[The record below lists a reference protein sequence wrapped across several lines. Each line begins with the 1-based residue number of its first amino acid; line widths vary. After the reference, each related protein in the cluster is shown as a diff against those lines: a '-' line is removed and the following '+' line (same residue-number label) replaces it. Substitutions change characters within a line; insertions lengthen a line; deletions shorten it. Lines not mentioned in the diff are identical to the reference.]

1 MLNIFKKKELFL
13 APISGEMI
21 QIEEVNDPVFSQK
34 MMGDGFG
41 IIPSDKTV
49 YAPMSGTISVC
60 FPTNHAVGIKT
71 DNGKEFLIHIGINTV
86 ELKEKVFQSFVTQGQ
101 KIKQGD
107 KLIEI
112 DLDLL
117 YSLKYDSTVIIVFP
131 NSIIEMKELNKAIE
145 HHESISMKF

>member
-13 APISGEMI
+13 APISGEII
-21 QIEEVNDPVFSQK
+21 QIEQVNDPVFSQK

-71 DNGKEFLIHIGINTV
+71 DNGREFLIHIGINTV

-117 YSLKYDSTVIIVFP
+117 HSLKYDSTVIIVFP

-145 HHESISMKF
+145 HHELISMKF